1 MGIMPGE
8 QMDQKFVYDIAKIA
22 ALLHRAADMDHKPTI
37 KETRFLL
44 PKPALS
50 AKDIKPPQW
59 VNIVQSSWDDGVSKL
74 TTTLAKQ
81 KVLEALSVWP
91 LFGSSFFAV
100 RRVGEAKDNM
110 GFEHIM
116 ALNKNGVSF
125 LDQITHETLIHY
137 PFTEVISTRKVQTE
151 DGTLFL
157 DMKCGNLMQ
166 QSITRIQTDQANE
179 IARLIRQ
186 YITIDQRM
194 KGGEKQT
201 HSDGDGAYDDDE
213 IHVEHNG
220 EEKVA
225 SNRNSEEKSHSPA
238 R

>member
-1 MGIMPGE
+1 
-8 QMDQKFVYDIAKIA
+8 
-22 ALLHRAADMDHKPTI
+22 MDHKPSI
-37 KETRFLL
+37 KETKFLL

-59 VNIVQSSWDDGVSKL
+59 VSMVQGSWEEIKTMSPSQ
-74 TTTLAKQ
+74 AKA
-81 KVLEALSVWP
+81 KVLGILSEWP

-100 RRVGEAKDNM
+100 RREADAKE
-110 GFEHIM
+110 GSEHIL

-125 LDQITHETLIHY
+125 LDLMTHETLLHY

-166 QSITRIQTDQANE
+166 QRITRIQTEQANE

-186 YITIDQRM
+186 YITIDQRLR
-194 KGGEKQT
+194 GGGSAPNGQEVCQ
-201 HSDGDGAYDDDE
+201 GVGFQE
-213 IHVEHNG
+213 ELFHN
-220 EEKVA
+220 
-225 SNRNSEEKSHSPA
+225 
-238 R
+238 

>member
-1 MGIMPGE
+1 MGVQQSWEEVQGLST
-8 QMDQKFVYDIAKIA
+8 AK
-22 ALLHRAADMDHKPTI
+22 
-37 KETRFLL
+37 
-44 PKPALS
+44 
-50 AKDIKPPQW
+50 AK
-59 VNIVQSSWDDGVSKL
+59 
-74 TTTLAKQ
+74 A
-81 KVLEALSVWP
+81 KVLETLSDWP

-100 RRVGEAKDNM
+100 RRVGDSKDNM
-110 GFEHIM
+110 GSDHIM

-125 LDQITHETLIHY
+125 LDQVTHETLIHY

-166 QSITRIQTDQANE
+166 QRITRIQTDQANE

-194 KGGEKQT
+194 RGGE
-201 HSDGDGAYDDDE
+201 SGDKTEKDTNGTDE
-213 IHVEHNG
+213 EFHGDHDQV
-220 EEKVA
+220 EKVA
-225 SNRNSEEKSHSPA
+225 SARNSEEKSHSPA